1 METAPYLLEQAA
13 KCRRLA
19 AGADDEHASQV
30 LIALAEEYERLAAEQ
45 IDDMT
50 QVGL

>member
-19 AGADDEHASQV
+19 AGANDEHASQV

-45 IDDMT
+45 IED
-50 QVGL
+50 VRRFGL